1 MTNPDTLSIYDKRAA
16 DYADLT
22 QVEDPLLGHFLKDLP
37 EEGFVLDLGCGP
49 GHHAAAMAS
58 NGLRVDAVD
67 GSAEMVA
74 IADAQPGVTARQ
86 AQFGDIEGTDLYD
99 GVWANFSLLHAPRAE
114 LPAHLVQLH
123 RALKPGGL
131 FYIGMKLGEGE
142 GPDAIGRFYAYYTQE
157 ELEKH
162 MQTAGFTPIER
173 HFGRDKGLDGT
184 EHDWIVVAA
193 RA

>member
-1 MTNPDTLSIYDKRAA
+1 MTNPDTLRIYDERAA
-16 DYADLT
+16 DYADMT
-22 QVEDPLLGHFLKDLP
+22 GVEDPLLRLFIRDLP
-37 EEGFVLDLGCGP
+37 DSGRVLDLGCGP

-58 NGLRVDAVD
+58 TGLQVDAVD

-74 IADAQPGVTARQ
+74 IADAQPGVSARQ
-86 AQFGDIEGTDLYD
+86 AQFDAIENVDHYD
-99 GVWANFSLLHAPRAE
+99 GIWANFSLLHAPRAD
-114 LPAHLVQLH
+114 LPAHLARLH
-123 RALKPGGL
+123 RALKPGGV

-142 GPDAIGRFYAYYTQE
+142 GPDTIGRFYVYYTQE
-157 ELEKH
+157 ELEQH
-162 MQTAGFTPIER
+162 MQDAGFTPTER